1 MGKIFTSFFL
11 LIVLSLVAC
20 WPALLNG
27 QPFFFSDTYGY
38 LHNGDVA
45 LTKAIGL
52 LQTAQP
58 GEIPQP
64 SEAQS
69 SHPVIQGDAADAR
82 RSALQWDHPVI
93 QGHAADA
100 GRSAYYGVFLD
111 GIYRIGGFRLVPI
124 AQALILLSEIGLL
137 LTYCGAFRPVVFG
150 AVAIVISALTPF
162 AFFNTF
168 LMPDV
173 FAGSVILA
181 VAALVVFGRTIPV
194 LHFVFWFCVLTAG
207 LLFHASHMA
216 IAGILLFILGALM
229 LIRRITASWRSLGA
243 VGLAMALAVAGNIVL
258 DRAATKL
265 SGERPIRQPLFMAR
279 LIADGPGYRYLAT
292 SCQESGFAVCA
303 YLDRLKGIDFDTFL
317 YKETPGVGVVALL
330 SVAEKRALSDEQFRF
345 ASAVARFDPAGFV
358 FTTFRNALQQLLT
371 FGVDEF
377 NYDSDYLVDV
387 RQRYPEPDR
396 SVLLA
401 SAAARG
407 AVPTT
412 LIHVL
417 TWVAVLASLAILGRF
432 FLDDRKSKDFDR
444 VRLTVMIVLAGVIT
458 NAIVC
463 GVLSGPFS
471 RFEAR
476 VIWLMPFLAFLT
488 LARREVV
495 FPLKSGRATTSGMV
509 QQCSLSP

>member
-1 MGKIFTSFFL
+1 MREIFTSFFL

-27 QPFFFSDTYGY
+27 QPFFFWDTYGY

-45 LTKAIGL
+45 LTKATGL

-58 GEIPQP
+58 SETPQP
-64 SEAQS
+64 SEAQWS
-69 SHPVIQGDAADAR
+69 
-82 RSALQWDHPVI
+82 HPVI

-111 GIYRIGGFRLVPI
+111 GIHRIGGFGLVPI

-173 FAGSVILA
+173 FASSVILA
-181 VAALVVFGRTIPV
+181 VAALVVFGRTMPV
-194 LHFVFWFCVLTAG
+194 IHFVFWFCVLTAG
-207 LLFHASHMA
+207 LLFHASHIL

-229 LIRRITASWRSLGA
+229 LTRRITASWRSLGA

-279 LIADGPGYRYLAT
+279 LIADGPGYRYLAK

-317 YKETPGVGVVALL
+317 YKEIPGVGVVALL

-345 ASAVARFDPAGFV
+345 ALAVARFDPAGFV

-387 RQRYPEPDR
+387 RNRYPEPDR

-432 FLDDRKSKDFDR
+432 FFLDDRKSKDLDR
-444 VRLTVMIVLAGVIT
+444 VRLMVMIVLAGIIT

-471 RFEAR
+471 RFDRADR
-476 VIWLMPFLAFLT
+476 V
-488 LARREVV
+488 
-495 FPLKSGRATTSGMV
+495 SG
-509 QQCSLSP
+509 

>member
-1 MGKIFTSFFL
+1 MRKTFTSFFL
-11 LIVLSLVAC
+11 LIVFSFIAC

-27 QPFFFSDTYGY
+27 QPFFFTDTYGY
-38 LHNGDVA
+38 LHNGHVA
-45 LTKAIGL
+45 LTKAKDL

-58 GEIPQP
+58 GEISQP
-64 SEAQS
+64 SATWS
-69 SHPVIQGDAADAR
+69 
-82 RSALQWDHPVI
+82 HPVI

-111 GIYRIGGFRLVPI
+111 GIYRIGGFGFVPI
-124 AQALILLSEIGLL
+124 AQALIQLSEIGLL

-150 AVAIVISALTPF
+150 AVVIVISALTPF

-181 VAALVVFGRTIPV
+181 VAALVVFGPTMPAV
-194 LHFVFWFCVLTAG
+194 HFIFWFCVLTAG
-207 LLFHASHMA
+207 LLFHASHIA
-216 IAGILLFILGALM
+216 IAGILLFIVGALM
-229 LIRRITASWRSLGA
+229 LTRRIAASWRGIGA
-243 VGLAMALAVAGNIVL
+243 VGLAMALAAAGNIVP
-258 DRAATKL
+258 DRAAAKL

-279 LIADGPGYRYLAT
+279 LIADGPGYRYLAK
-292 SCQESGFAVCA
+292 SCPESGFAVCA

-317 YKETPGVGVVALL
+317 YTEIPGVGVVALL
-330 SVAEKRALSDEQFRF
+330 SVAQRRALSDEQFRF
-345 ASAVARFDPAGFV
+345 ASAVARFDPPGFV
-358 FTTFRNALQQLLT
+358 FTTSRNALQQLLT

-377 NYDSDYLVDV
+377 NYGSNYLVDV
-387 RQRYPEPDR
+387 RERYPEPDR

-432 FLDDRKSKDFDR
+432 FLDDRKSKDVDR
-444 VRLTVMIVLAGVIT
+444 VRLTVMIVLAGIIT

-476 VIWLMPFLAFLT
+476 VIWLIPFLAILT

-495 FPLKSGRATTSGMV
+495 FPLKSGRTTTSGLMRE
-509 QQCSLSP
+509 CSSSP